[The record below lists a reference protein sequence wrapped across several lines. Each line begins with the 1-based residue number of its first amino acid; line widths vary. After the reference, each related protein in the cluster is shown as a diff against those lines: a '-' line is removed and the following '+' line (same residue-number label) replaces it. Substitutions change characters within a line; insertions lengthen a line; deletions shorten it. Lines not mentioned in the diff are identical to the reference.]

1 MIPVCNVQ
9 YQSLDDKIFNY
20 HTVMQIPLGCQE
32 INSPGQNSLF
42 PVGEVAGS
50 TSNVKVKY
58 ESTSPNT
65 PNSGHF
71 VFI

>member
-50 TSNVKVKY
+50 RLLKY